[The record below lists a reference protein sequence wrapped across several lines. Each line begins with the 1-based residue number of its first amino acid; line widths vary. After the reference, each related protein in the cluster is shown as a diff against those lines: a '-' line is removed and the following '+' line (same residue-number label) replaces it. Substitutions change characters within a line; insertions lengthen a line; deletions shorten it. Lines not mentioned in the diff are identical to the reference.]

1 MANQTVITIT
11 HGTGPAVQTIK
22 NTFLKATSL
31 AIKESQSLVDF
42 FSGAGSKS
50 GDIYACSMDIQV
62 NAGGAVAASGTI
74 AFSGISTANDTIL
87 INGTTLTAVASGATN
102 NQWNVK
108 TTAALQAVEVIRA
121 INASTT
127 ALVGGAVIASL
138 TSTATVTLTAAA
150 QVAGVI
156 TAYSGIL
163 GNAITIAKGTD
174 AGTVMT
180 VSGARLTGG
189 TAIAAN
195 VYKYGT

>member
-11 HGTGPAVQTIK
+11 HSAAVAV
-22 NTFLKATSL
+22 NSLKHQL
-31 AIKESQSLVDF
+31 LQSTTNAKREINELVNF
-42 FSGAGSKS
+42 MSGVSANASDKF
-50 GDIYACSMDIQV
+50 ACSLDVQV

-74 AFSGISTANDTIL
+74 AFSGVSTAGDTIV
-87 INGTTLTAVASGATN
+87 INGVTLTAVASGAVN

-108 TTAALQAVEVIRA
+108 ASAALQAAEVIRA
-121 INASTT
+121 INASST
-127 ALVGGAVIASL
+127 ALVSGAVIASL

-150 QVAGVI
+150 QVAGVM
-156 TAYSGIL
+156 TAYPGVL

-174 AGTVMT
+174 AGSVMT

-195 VYKYGT
+195 VYRFGI